1 MHVISNKRLVAFA
14 EVYPDASAPLQT
26 WRKLMES
33 SEYKGFQDLRNTFR
47 SVDIVKE
54 KYVFDIRGN
63 HYRLITGI
71 NFEKQIC
78 YIKAV
83 LTHIE
88 YDKGDWK

>member
-14 EVYPDASAPLQT
+14 VSYPDASVPLQT
-26 WRKLMES
+26 WRKLMEAG
-33 SEYKGFQDLRNTFR
+33 EYKGIQDLRNTFG
-47 SVDIVKE
+47 SVDIVND

-71 NFEKQIC
+71 SFEKQVC

-83 LTHIE
+83 LTHID